1 MTTSKRF
8 ADKVA
13 LVTGAGQGI
22 GRAVAERLASEG
34 CVVGVL
40 DQNAVTAQETA
51 LSISATGGKALA
63 LVGDVRNP
71 QNTVENV
78 CLLRYAY
85 GRIDILVNNAGFDR
99 PGAFL
104 KLEPNDI
111 PDVFAVHVTGAV
123 NCCRECGEIMV
134 GQGEGNIV
142 NVSSIYGKVGAK
154 GESAY
159 STAKAALVGLT
170 KSLAREWGPKGIRVN
185 VVLPGLTIT
194 PTIEQFMSPKFKDAI
209 IADTPLGR
217 AADPAEIAAAIAFL
231 ASDEASFITGATL
244 EVSGGWNM

>member
-1 MTTSKRF
+1 MTASKRF
-8 ADKVA
+8 VDKVA

-34 CVVGVL
+34 CVVGIF
-40 DQNAVTAQETA
+40 DRNAVTAHETA
-51 LSISATGGKALA
+51 LSISVTGGRALA
-63 LVGDVRNP
+63 LVGDVRNT
-71 QNTVENV
+71 QSTAENV
-78 CLLRYAY
+78 GILRDAY
-85 GRIDILVNNAGFDR
+85 GRIDVLINNAGFDR

-104 KLEPNDI
+104 KLAANDI

-123 NCCRECGEIMV
+123 NCCRECGTIMI
-134 GQGEGNIV
+134 GQGAGSIV

-170 KSLAREWGPKGIRVN
+170 KALAREWGPKGIRVN
-185 VVLPGLTIT
+185 AVLPGLTIT
-194 PTIEQFMSPKFKDAI
+194 PTIEQFMSPVFKDAI

-231 ASDEASFITGATL
+231 ASDEASFITGAGL

>member
-8 ADKVA
+8 VNKVA

-34 CVVGVL
+34 CVVGVF
-40 DQNAVTAQETA
+40 DRNAVTAHETA
-51 LSISATGGKALA
+51 LSISVTGDRALA
-63 LVGDVRNP
+63 LVGDVRNT
-71 QNTVENV
+71 QSTAENV
-78 CLLRYAY
+78 HILRDAY

-111 PDVFAVHVTGAV
+111 PDVFAVHVTGSV
-123 NCCRECGEIMV
+123 NCCRECGEIMI
-134 GQGEGNIV
+134 GQGAGSIV

-170 KSLAREWGPKGIRVN
+170 KALAREWGPKGIRVN
-185 VVLPGLTIT
+185 AVLPGLTIT

-231 ASDEASFITGATL
+231 ASDEASFITGALL

>member
-8 ADKVA
+8 LDKVA

-34 CVVGVL
+34 CVVGVF
-40 DQNAVTAQETA
+40 DRNAVTAHETA
-51 LSISATGGKALA
+51 LSISVTGGRALA

-71 QNTVENV
+71 QSTAENV
-78 CLLRYAY
+78 GILRDAY
-85 GRIDILVNNAGFDR
+85 GRIDVLINNAGFDR

-104 KLEPNDI
+104 KLQPNDI

-123 NCCRECGEIMV
+123 NCCRECGPIMI
-134 GQGEGNIV
+134 GQGGGSIV

-185 VVLPGLTIT
+185 AVLPGLTIT
-194 PTIEQFMSPKFKDAI
+194 PTIEQFMAPKFKDAI

-231 ASDEASFITGATL
+231 ASDEASFITGAML

>member
-1 MTTSKRF
+1 MTASKRF
-8 ADKVA
+8 VDKVA

-34 CVVGVL
+34 CVVGIF
-40 DQNAVTAQETA
+40 DRNAVTAHETA
-51 LSISATGGKALA
+51 LSISVTGGRALA
-63 LVGDVRNP
+63 LVGDVRNT
-71 QNTVENV
+71 QSTAENV
-78 CLLRYAY
+78 RILYDAY

-104 KLEPNDI
+104 KLAANDI

-123 NCCRECGEIMV
+123 NCCRACGEIMIE
-134 GQGEGNIV
+134 QGRGSIV

-170 KSLAREWGPKGIRVN
+170 KALAREWGPKGIRVN
-185 VVLPGLTIT
+185 AVLPGLTVT